1 MTSPRSGYY
10 GDFDARFRGHD
21 FVVNPAKIFGES
33 EDFSAGSW
41 IETLSNQGM
50 LRVSPECSYG
60 PSGIQGTIGMANPP
74 SDDMEDMWSGS
85 KPPGIW
91 DYYGMLGFIQ
101 IPHPNEYVLQVF
113 FIDGSFFEKSHEIIS
128 TISIEFPEDAFD
140 KDSSIDTESL
150 IQTEWAHI
158 YRELFVKH
166 FDAASLAGN
175 YWPTCPCDKCSS
187 SNHEGICSTPME

>member
-1 MTSPRSGYY
+1 MVSPRSGYY
-10 GDFDARFRGHD
+10 GDFDARSQGHD

-33 EDFSAGSW
+33 EDFSIGSW

-50 LRVSPECSYG
+50 LRVNSECSYG

-74 SDDMEDMWSGS
+74 SDDMKDMWGAA

-113 FIDGSFFEKSHEIIS
+113 FIDGSFFEKSHEIIC
-128 TISIEFPEDAFD
+128 TISIEFPKDYFDEDG
-140 KDSSIDTESL
+140 SIDTESL

-166 FDAASLAGN
+166 FDAESLAGH

-187 SNHEGICSTPME
+187 SNHEGICSTPM